1 MKKLYATPI
10 HAIRKYCIKVC
21 SITPKEVRLCTCI
34 DCPLYAFRMGIRPS
48 EETLKTLE
56 DYFSKNLELAKDK

>member
-1 MKKLYATPI
+1 MKKLHATPI

-21 SITPKEVRLCTCI
+21 SLTPKEVRLCTCI

-48 EETLKTLE
+48 EETLNTLE
-56 DYFSKNLELAKDK
+56 DYFSKNLELAKDI

>member
-1 MKKLYATPI
+1 MKKLHETPI

-21 SITPKEVRLCTCI
+21 SLTPKEVWLCTCI

>member
-1 MKKLYATPI
+1 MKKLNATPI

-21 SITPKEVRLCTCI
+21 SLTPKEVRLCTCI

-48 EETLKTLE
+48 EETLKTLQ

>member
-1 MKKLYATPI
+1 MKKLHATPI

-21 SITPKEVRLCTCI
+21 SLTPKEVRLCTCI
-34 DCPLYAFRMGIRPS
+34 DCPLYAFRMGTRPS
-48 EETLKTLE
+48 EKTLKTLE

>member
-1 MKKLYATPI
+1 MKKLHETPI
-10 HAIRKYCIKVC
+10 YAIRKYCIKVC
-21 SITPKEVRLCTCI
+21 SLTPKEVRLCTCI

>member
-1 MKKLYATPI
+1 MKKLHATPI

-21 SITPKEVRLCTCI
+21 SLTPKEVRLCICI

>member
-1 MKKLYATPI
+1 MKKLHATPI
-10 HAIRKYCIKVC
+10 HAIRKYCINVC
-21 SITPKEVRLCTCI
+21 SLTPKEVRLCTCI